1 MINAA
6 SILYDK
12 FLNIYVTQ
20 YDNLPENQKKNIN
33 VLNNPKNLFLDFV
46 EDLPLEGD
54 GKVKLET
61 EETIAARVK
70 LNPRKREKHEQ
81 D

>member
-6 SILYDK
+6 SILFDK

-20 YDNLPENQKKNIN
+20 YDNLPKNQKKNIN

-54 GKVKLET
+54 EKVKLET

-70 LNPRKREKHEQ
+70 LTPRKREIHEQ

>member
-12 FLNIYVTQ
+12 FLNIYITQ

-70 LNPRKREKHEQ
+70 LNHRKREKHEQ